1 MYLNQVIPTLG
12 KLYQRQLETGERFS
26 VELVSGP
33 GLGKSMAI
41 DQTGNWIMKLL
52 GLSRFTTKKFFLST
66 VEAPDVRGYGCPDLE
81 QREMWFTKAPWM
93 PKEGDAPNGFIF
105 LDEYRQSGH
114 DVQKP
119 SAELLNSGSVGD
131 SQLPIEYMVVAA
143 SNRESDRS
151 GVQRSLAFIE
161 NRRIELKVDPH
172 LDSWVEWAEKPAAE
186 GGGGIHWAA
195 VAFAKAQPGLIFQDK
210 VPDKPGPFCTPR
222 SFCKVS
228 HLIGDY
234 FDESQFIELSAG
246 AIGEGTTAQLVSFMR
261 VVEQL
266 PDFEDI
272 VRDPKKC
279 RLPDKERPDA
289 QYAATQMIAHRV
301 DGDTAE
307 PAFDYLKRMPREF
320 QVSGIKAAMRKT
332 GPSLVQSKKFA
343 GWLRSNQ
350 DLLVAANLLDPKGG
364 N

>member
-1 MYLNQVIPTLG
+1 MFLNQVIPTLA
-12 KLYQRQLETGERFS
+12 KLWKRQVETGERFS

-33 GLGKSMAI
+33 GLGKSMCVEQAGSLI
-41 DQTGNWIMKLL
+41 QKQY
-52 GLSRFTTKKFFLST
+52 GLPGFTTKKFFLST

-81 QREMWFTKAPWM
+81 AREMWFTKAPWM
-93 PKEGDAPNGFIF
+93 PTEGDAEAGFIF

-119 SAELLNSGSVGD
+119 SAELLNAGQVGD
-131 SQLPIEYMVVAA
+131 SKLPIEYMVVAA

-161 NRRIELKVDPH
+161 NRRIELKVEPH
-172 LDSWVEWAEKPAAE
+172 LDSWVEWAEQE
-186 GGGGIHWAA
+186 GNIHWAA
-195 VAFAKAQPGLIFQDK
+195 IAFAKSQPGLIFQDK

-234 FDESQFIELSAG
+234 FDESQFIELCSG
-246 AIGEGTTAQLVSFMR
+246 AIGEGTTAQFVSFMR

-266 PDFEDI
+266 PDFMDI
-272 VRDPKKC
+272 VNNPKKC
-279 RLPDKERPDA
+279 KLPDKDRPDA
-289 QYAATQMIAHRV
+289 QYACTQMIAHRV

-343 GWLRSNQ
+343 GWLRQNQ
-350 DLLVAANLLDPKGG
+350 DLLVAANLIDPKRGM
-364 N
+364 

>member
-1 MYLNQVIPTLG
+1 MFLNQVIPTLMG
-12 KLYQRQLETGERFS
+12 LYQRQIDTGERFS

-33 GLGKSMAI
+33 GLGKSQVI
-41 DQTGNWIMKLL
+41 DQTALAIKKALQL
-52 GLSRFTTKKFFLST
+52 DRFKVTKFFLST
-66 VEAPDVRGYGCPDLE
+66 VEAPDVRGYGLPDME
-81 QREMWFTKAPWM
+81 NKTMFFTAAPWM
-93 PKEGDAPNGFIF
+93 PTENDALNGFVF
-105 LDEYRQSGH
+105 LDEFRQSGH

-119 SAELLNSGSVGD
+119 AAELLNNGAVGD

-143 SNRESDRS
+143 SNRETDRS

-161 NRRIELKVDPH
+161 NRRIELKVTPH
-172 LDSWVEWAEKPAAE
+172 LDSWVEWAENA
-186 GGGGIHWAA
+186 GNIHWAA
-195 VAFAKAQPGLIFQDK
+195 IAFAKSHPGLIFKDK
-210 VPDKPGPFCTPR
+210 VPDEPGPFCTPR

-234 FDESQFIELSAG
+234 FEEGAFIELSSG
-246 AIGEGTTAQLVSFMR
+246 AIGEGTTAQFVSFMR
-261 VVEQL
+261 VVEEL
-266 PDFEDI
+266 PDFMDI
-272 VRDPKKC
+272 VNDPKKC
-279 RLPDKERPDA
+279 KLPAKDRPDA

-332 GPSLVQSKKFA
+332 GPTLVQSKKFA

-350 DLLVAANLLDPKGG
+350 DLLVAANLIDPKKG
-364 N
+364 NR

>member
-1 MYLNQVIPTLG
+1 MFLNQVIPTLA
-12 KLYQRQLETGERFS
+12 KLYQRQVETGERFS

-41 DQTGNWIMKLL
+41 DQTAVAIQNLLKLPD
-52 GLSRFTTKKFFLST
+52 FTTKKFFLST
-66 VEAPDVRGYGCPDLE
+66 VEAPDVRGYGLPDME
-81 QREMWFTKAPWM
+81 NRTMYFTAAPWM
-93 PKEGDAPNGFIF
+93 PSETDSDYGFVF
-105 LDEYRQSGH
+105 LDEFRQSGH

-119 SAELLNSGSVGD
+119 AAELLNAGSVGD
-131 SQLPIEYMVVAA
+131 SQLPITYMVVAA
-143 SNRESDRS
+143 SNREEDRS

-161 NRRIELKVDPH
+161 NRRIQLRVEPH
-172 LDSWVEWAEKPAAE
+172 LDSWVEWAEND
-186 GGGGIHWAA
+186 GSIHWAA
-195 VAFAKAQPGLIFQDK
+195 IAFAKSQPGLIFKDK

-234 FDESQFIELSAG
+234 FDEGAFIELSSG
-246 AIGEGTTAQLVSFMR
+246 AIGEGATAQFVSFMR

-266 PDFEDI
+266 PEFEDI
-272 VRDPKKC
+272 VNNPQKC
-279 RLPDKERPDA
+279 KLPDKERPDA

-332 GPSLVQSKKFA
+332 GPTLVQSKKFA
-343 GWLRSNQ
+343 GWLRQNQ
-350 DLLVAANLLDPKGG
+350 DLLVAANLIDPKRGM
-364 N
+364 